1 MTGYISTEKV
11 QKKALLSNFTPS
23 IMAPQVLE
31 DILVQRHE
39 LAADLVDRI
48 IISITT
54 ENKHYP
60 LLIGARGMGK
70 THLVSIVYNRIKQRE
85 NLQDLVMIGW
95 LREEEWGISS
105 WLDLVVR
112 IFRSIGEEYPNTEI
126 AEIAIDN
133 ITILQT
139 HSPTEAEVLAESLLA
154 ELVGKKTLF
163 LIIEN
168 LDDVFD
174 GLGTNGRQRLRS
186 FLQEYKCCTILATT
200 PVLFNGITSRNEAF
214 YGWFTPFHLQPFTH
228 PDAIELL
235 TNIATQSGD
244 QELASFLR
252 TPAGSARVR
261 AVHRLAGGNP
271 RGYTLFAQLITKQDL
286 DSLVGAFMKM
296 LDDLMPYYQSR
307 MAMLSP
313 QQRKIVAHLV
323 DNTEAII
330 VKDIATWCFAT
341 PQTVASQLKD
351 LKAKGYVVSSAV
363 GKESYYELTEVLMR
377 LCLEVKKYRGK
388 EVESLVEMIRIWYRP
403 EEIKAQFDQL
413 MSVGNLEHAR
423 YYELALE
430 DSRPDPV
437 LIACQKDLQK
447 FLDRG
452 DLRSALKV
460 WEELVDRHNISLEK
474 SRSIAGLIIS
484 KEFDGVRIAIRDLLD
499 TEQRLGLLNKIE
511 TLEKIIQGINLCELK
526 KWEDALVIFS
536 NHLEQNP
543 KDESVMILYGI
554 SLRELGRYKDAII
567 NFNHAIEINVNSY
580 EAWNERGVSL
590 HNAGRYEEAIFS
602 YDHATEINPN
612 RYDALNNRGVSLVKL
627 GRYEEAIANYNCS
640 IEINPDDSDV
650 LFNRGIAL
658 GILERYDDAIHSF
671 DRSLATNPQQQK
683 SWYSRGLSL
692 GKLGKNEEAIT
703 NFDQALELDQSCY
716 VAWIGRGVALVKLG
730 RYEEAIHSYDR
741 ALQISSGSDVTWHD
755 RGNIL
760 FKMGMLEEAI
770 TNYNHALEI
779 NANRGETW
787 YLQGITLFEL
797 GRYDDAITSFDRAI
811 ELKYD
816 GWCVRGISLFNLG
829 MYEEAVDNYDN
840 AIEINQDDEYSWSY
854 RGKALDELGKYEE
867 AITSLDR
874 AIQIKHNYHEAWHSK
889 GIVFYKWGKYRE
901 ALDTYQQAIDIK
913 PDAYDS
919 WYDRGLAFFQLGNFA
934 EALDAW
940 RSAFKIIHDLQPSDT
955 SNLIQELLDG
965 QLLAKFQQP
974 TVRDLIPQL
983 LEIYIEADVL
993 PSLGV
998 ALTRN
1003 IKALISAIISDHT
1016 ANEWLKLWQKLG
1028 KPHPEL
1034 GLALKMV
1041 AAGVKYKKNPQD
1053 KRIFLALPQELRP
1066 LMREAL
1072 GIE

>member
-1 MTGYISTEKV
+1 MSYISTEKV

-85 NLQDLVMIGW
+85 DLQDLLMIGW

-126 AEIAIDN
+126 AAIAINN

-174 GLGTNGRQRLRS
+174 GLGTNGQQRLRS
-186 FLQEYKCCTILATT
+186 SLQEYKCCTILATT
-200 PVLFNGITSRNEAF
+200 PVLFNGITRRDEAF

-228 PDAIELL
+228 TDAIELL

-403 EEIKAQFDQL
+403 EEIKAQFDRL
-413 MSVGNLEHAR
+413 MLLGNEEHAH
-423 YYELALE
+423 YYKHALE
-430 DSRPDPV
+430 DSRPHPM
-437 LIACQKDLQK
+437 LLACNRDFQKS
-447 FLDRG
+447 LDRG
-452 DLRSALKV
+452 DAKSALQV
-460 WEELVDRHNISLEK
+460 WQELAHVQNISADRSQPIAELIVAEK
-474 SRSIAGLIIS
+474 FDEARAATRS
-484 KEFDGVRIAIRDLLD
+484 LLD
-499 TEQRLGLLNKIE
+499 TKQESGTLTEIE
-511 TLEKIIQGINLCELK
+511 TFRKLLQGIKFYELG
-526 KWEDALVIFS
+526 KWEDASAIFKYYLE
-536 NHLEQNP
+536 LEQATL
-543 KDESVMILYGI
+543 KEQVLLMYGA
-554 SLRELGRYKDAII
+554 SLDKLDKNKEAI
-567 NFNHAIEINVNSY
+567 ACYERSIEIHPNNY
-580 EAWNERGVSL
+580 LAWNQKGVSL
-590 HNAGRYEEAIFS
+590 
-602 YDHATEINPN
+602 
-612 RYDALNNRGVSLVKL
+612 
-627 GRYEEAIANYNCS
+627 C
-640 IEINPDDSDV
+640 
-650 LFNRGIAL
+650 
-658 GILERYDDAIHSF
+658 
-671 DRSLATNPQQQK
+671 
-683 SWYSRGLSL
+683 
-692 GKLGKNEEAIT
+692 
-703 NFDQALELDQSCY
+703 ELHRC
-716 VAWIGRGVALVKLG
+716 
-730 RYEEAIHSYDR
+730 
-741 ALQISSGSDVTWHD
+741 
-755 RGNIL
+755 
-760 FKMGMLEEAI
+760 
-770 TNYNHALEI
+770 
-779 NANRGETW
+779 
-787 YLQGITLFEL
+787 
-797 GRYDDAITSFDRAI
+797 
-811 ELKYD
+811 
-816 GWCVRGISLFNLG
+816 
-829 MYEEAVDNYDN
+829 EEAV
-840 AIEINQDDEYSWSY
+840 ASFECAVEINN
-854 RGKALDELGKYEE
+854 
-867 AITSLDR
+867 
-874 AIQIKHNYHEAWHSK
+874 NYHEAWHNK
-889 GIVFYKWGKYRE
+889 GSAFYLWGKYQD
-901 ALDTYQQAIDIK
+901 ALDAYKQAISIK
-913 PDAYDS
+913 LDRYNS
-919 WYDRGLAFFQLGNFA
+919 WHGQGLAFFQLSNYS

-940 RSAFKIIHDLQPSDT
+940 RTAFKIIRDLQPSDT
-955 SNLIQELLDG
+955 SNLIQGLLDG

-983 LEIYIEADVL
+983 LEIYVEAEVL
-993 PSLGV
+993 PELGV

-1003 IKALISAIISDHT
+1003 IKAVMSPIISDYT

>member
-1 MTGYISTEKV
+1 MTRYISTEKV
-11 QKKALLSNFTPS
+11 QKRALLSNFTPS

-85 NLQDLVMIGW
+85 DLQDLVMIGW

-112 IFRSIGEEYPNTEI
+112 IFRLIGEEYPNTEI
-126 AEIAIDN
+126 AATAINN
-133 ITILQT
+133 ITTLQT

-174 GLGTNGRQRLRS
+174 GLGTNGQQRLRS

-200 PVLFNGITSRNEAF
+200 PVLFNGITRRDEAF
-214 YGWFTPFHLQPFTH
+214 YSWFTPFHLQPFTH
-228 PDAIELL
+228 TDAIELL

-403 EEIKAQFDQL
+403 EEIKAQFDRL
-413 MSVGNLEHAR
+413 MLLGNEEHAH
-423 YYELALE
+423 YYKHALE
-430 DSRPDPV
+430 DSRPHPM
-437 LIACQKDLQK
+437 LLACNRDFQKS
-447 FLDRG
+447 LDRG
-452 DLRSALKV
+452 DAKSALQV
-460 WEELVDRHNISLEK
+460 WEELAHVQNISADRSQPIADLIVAEK
-474 SRSIAGLIIS
+474 
-484 KEFDGVRIAIRDLLD
+484 FDEARGAIRELLD
-499 TEQRLGLLNKIE
+499 TEQRSQNSTQVETIEELYLQGVLLYE
-511 TLEKIIQGINLCELK
+511 A
-526 KWEDALVIFS
+526 EDWGAALAVFDRC
-536 NHLEQNP
+536 LQQNP
-543 KDESVMILYGI
+543 QDDKVLFMQGNTLSGLGRFVEAIASFDEVLKNNPDDHESWYNRGNAMRNLGRLDEAIASYDKVLKINPDFHYAWNNQGVNLY
-554 SLRELGRYKDAII
+554 ELGRLDEAITSYDNALKI
-567 NFNHAIEINVNSY
+567 NPDNNEAWDNRGNALANLGRFDEAIVSHDKALKIKPDSHQAWYNRGIALFELGRLDQAINSY
-580 EAWNERGVSL
+580 DEAL
-590 HNAGRYEEAIFS
+590 
-602 YDHATEINPN
+602 EINP
-612 RYDALNNRGVSLVKL
+612 DKSEAWNNRGVAL
-627 GRYEEAIANYNCS
+627 GRLGRFDEAIANYDKALKIKHN
-640 IEINPDDSDV
+640 DYGAWY
-650 LFNRGIAL
+650 NRGGA
-658 GILERYDDAIHSF
+658 
-671 DRSLATNPQQQK
+671 
-683 SWYSRGLSL
+683 
-692 GKLGKNEEAIT
+692 
-703 NFDQALELDQSCY
+703 
-716 VAWIGRGVALVKLG
+716 
-730 RYEEAIHSYDR
+730 
-741 ALQISSGSDVTWHD
+741 
-755 RGNIL
+755 
-760 FKMGMLEEAI
+760 
-770 TNYNHALEI
+770 
-779 NANRGETW
+779 
-787 YLQGITLFEL
+787 LFEL
-797 GRYDDAITSFDRAI
+797 GRLDEVIASYD
-811 ELKYD
+811 
-816 GWCVRGISLFNLG
+816 
-829 MYEEAVDNYDN
+829 EAL
-840 AIEINQDDEYSWSY
+840 EINPDKGEAWNNRGVALGRLGRFDEEIASY
-854 RGKALDELGKYEE
+854 DKALEIKHDDHGAWYNRGVALGDLGRFSEAINSYDEALKIKPDKHGDWHNKGVTFYNLGKY
-867 AITSLDR
+867 
-874 AIQIKHNYHEAWHSK
+874 QN
-889 GIVFYKWGKYRE
+889 
-901 ALDTYQQAIDIK
+901 ALDAYQQAINIK
-913 PDAYDS
+913 PSAYCS
-919 WYDRGLAFFQLGNFA
+919 RHNQGLSFFQLGNYA
-934 EALDAW
+934 EALDTW
-940 RSAFKIIHDLQPSDT
+940 RAAFKIIRDLQPSDT
-955 SNLIQELLDG
+955 SDLIQELLDE

-983 LEIYIEADVL
+983 LEIYVEAEVL
-993 PSLGV
+993 PELGV

-1003 IKALISAIISDHT
+1003 IKAVISRIISDHT
-1016 ANEWLKLWQKLG
+1016 GNEWLKLWQKLG

-1066 LMREAL
+1066 LMQEAL

>member
-1 MTGYISTEKV
+1 MSYISTEKV

-85 NLQDLVMIGW
+85 DLQDLVMIGW

-112 IFRSIGEEYPNTEI
+112 IFRSIGEEYHDTEI
-126 AEIAIDN
+126 AATAINN
-133 ITILQT
+133 ITTLQT

-174 GLGTNGRQRLRS
+174 GLGTNGQQRLRS

-200 PVLFNGITSRNEAF
+200 PVLFNGITRRDEAF

-228 PDAIELL
+228 IDAIELL

-413 MSVGNLEHAR
+413 MLLGNEEHAH
-423 YYELALE
+423 YYKHALE
-430 DSRPDPV
+430 DSRPHPM
-437 LIACQKDLQK
+437 LIACNRDFQKSLELEDVK
-447 FLDRG
+447 
-452 DLRSALKV
+452 SALQV
-460 WEELVDRHNISLEK
+460 WQELAHVQNISADRSQPIADLIVAEK
-474 SRSIAGLIIS
+474 
-484 KEFDGVRIAIRDLLD
+484 FDEARGAIRDLLN
-499 TEQRLGLLNKIE
+499 TEHKSQDSIQVETIEELYLQGVLLYE
-511 TLEKIIQGINLCELK
+511 A
-526 KWEDALVIFS
+526 EDWGAALAVFDRC
-536 NHLEQNP
+536 LQQNP
-543 KDESVMILYGI
+543 QDDQVLFMRGYTLGN
-554 SLRELGRYKDAII
+554 LGRLDDAI
-567 NFNHAIEINVNSY
+567 NSY
-580 EAWNERGVSL
+580 DKVL
-590 HNAGRYEEAIFS
+590 
-602 YDHATEINPN
+602 
-612 RYDALNNRGVSLVKL
+612 
-627 GRYEEAIANYNCS
+627 
-640 IEINPDDSDV
+640 EINPDDDETWN
-650 LFNRGIAL
+650 NRGIAL
-658 GILERYDDAIHSF
+658 
-671 DRSLATNPQQQK
+671 NN
-683 SWYSRGLSL
+683 L
-692 GKLGKNEEAIT
+692 GKFDEAIDSYDKALKIKPDKYEAWYNRGIALNNLGKFDEAINSYDKALKINLDFHQAWNNRGNALSKLGRLDEAIT
-703 NFDQALELDQSCY
+703 
-716 VAWIGRGVALVKLG
+716 
-730 RYEEAIHSYDR
+730 SYD
-741 ALQISSGSDVTWHD
+741 
-755 RGNIL
+755 
-760 FKMGMLEEAI
+760 K
-770 TNYNHALEI
+770 ALEI
-779 NANRGETW
+779 NPDLHQAWNNRGNA
-787 YLQGITLFEL
+787 LNKL
-797 GRYDDAITSFDRAI
+797 GR
-811 ELKYD
+811 
-816 GWCVRGISLFNLG
+816 
-829 MYEEAVDNYDN
+829 
-840 AIEINQDDEYSWSY
+840 
-854 RGKALDELGKYEE
+854 LDE
-867 AITSLDR
+867 AITSYDKALKINPD
-874 AIQIKHNYHEAWHSK
+874 YFEAWHNK
-889 GIVFYKWGKYRE
+889 GFSFYDFGEYQN
-901 ALDTYQQAIDIK
+901 ALDAFQQAINIK
-913 PDAYDS
+913 PDAYNS
-919 WYDRGLAFFQLGNFA
+919 WYDRGLVFFQLGNFA
-934 EALDAW
+934 EALHAW
-940 RSAFKIIHDLQPSDT
+940 QSAFKIIQDLQPSDT
-955 SNLIQELLDG
+955 SKFIQELLDG

-974 TVRDLIPQL
+974 TVCDLIPQL
-983 LEIYIEADVL
+983 LEIYVEAEVL
-993 PSLGV
+993 PELGV

-1003 IKALISAIISDHT
+1003 IKAVMSPIISDYT

-1072 GIE
+1072 GIQ

>member
-1 MTGYISTEKV
+1 MSYISTEKV
-11 QKKALLSNFTPS
+11 QKRALLSNFTPS

-85 NLQDLVMIGW
+85 DLQDLVMIGW

-126 AEIAIDN
+126 AATAINN

-174 GLGTNGRQRLRS
+174 GLGTNGQQRLRS
-186 FLQEYKCCTILATT
+186 FLQEYKCCTVLATT
-200 PVLFNGITSRNEAF
+200 PVLFNSITRRDEAF

-228 PDAIELL
+228 TDAIELL

-403 EEIKAQFDQL
+403 EEIKAQFDRL
-413 MSVGNLEHAR
+413 MLLGNEEHAH
-423 YYELALE
+423 YYKHALE
-430 DSRPDPV
+430 DSRPHPM
-437 LIACQKDLQK
+437 LLACNRDFQKS
-447 FLDRG
+447 LDRG
-452 DLRSALKV
+452 DAKSALQV
-460 WEELVDRHNISLEK
+460 WEELAHVQNISADRSQPIADLIVAEK
-474 SRSIAGLIIS
+474 
-484 KEFDGVRIAIRDLLD
+484 FDEARGAIRDLLD
-499 TEQRLGLLNKIE
+499 TEQKSQNSTQVETIEELYLQGVLLYKA
-511 TLEKIIQGINLCELK
+511 
-526 KWEDALVIFS
+526 EDWDAALAIFDRC
-536 NHLEQNP
+536 LQQNP
-543 KDESVMILYGI
+543 QDNKVICMYGSTLCGLNRI
-554 SLRELGRYKDAII
+554 D
-567 NFNHAIEINVNSY
+567 
-580 EAWNERGVSL
+580 
-590 HNAGRYEEAIFS
+590 EAINIF
-602 YDHATEINPN
+602 DQ
-612 RYDALNNRGVSLVKL
+612 ALKIKSDDYIAWNNRGFALGKL
-627 GRYEEAIANYNCS
+627 GRLDEEIDSYDKALKIQPDFH
-640 IEINPDDSDV
+640 EIWY
-650 LFNRGIAL
+650 NRGIAL
-658 GILERYDDAIHSF
+658 GILGRLD
-671 DRSLATNPQQQK
+671 
-683 SWYSRGLSL
+683 
-692 GKLGKNEEAIT
+692 EAI
-703 NFDQALELDQSCY
+703 N
-716 VAWIGRGVALVKLG
+716 
-730 RYEEAIHSYDR
+730 
-741 ALQISSGSDVTWHD
+741 
-755 RGNIL
+755 
-760 FKMGMLEEAI
+760 
-770 TNYNHALEI
+770 
-779 NANRGETW
+779 
-787 YLQGITLFEL
+787 
-797 GRYDDAITSFDRAI
+797 
-811 ELKYD
+811 
-816 GWCVRGISLFNLG
+816 
-829 MYEEAVDNYDN
+829 NYD
-840 AIEINQDDEYSWSY
+840 
-854 RGKALDELGKYEE
+854 KALK
-867 AITSLDR
+867 
-874 AIQIKHNYHEAWHSK
+874 IKPDYHEAWHNRGIDLDDLGRLDEAIDSYDKALKIKSDKYEAYFNKSNVLYKLDRLDEAIDSYDKALKIKSDYHEAWYNRGVTLFSLGRLDEEIDSYDKALKIKPDYHEAWYNRGIALFALGRLDEAVNSYDKVLKIQSDFHQAWHNK
-889 GIVFYKWGKYRE
+889 GVAYYKWGKYQN
-901 ALDTYQQAIDIK
+901 ALNAYQQAINIK
-913 PDAYDS
+913 PDKYES
-919 WYDRGLAFFQLGNFA
+919 WHYQGLSFFQLSNYA

-940 RSAFKIIHDLQPSDT
+940 RSAFKIIHELQPSNT
-955 SNLIQELLDG
+955 SDLIQKLLDE

-974 TVRDLIPQL
+974 TVCDLIPQL
-983 LEIYIEADVL
+983 LEIYIEAEVL
-993 PSLGV
+993 PELGV

-1003 IKALISAIISDHT
+1003 IKALISPIISDHT

-1034 GLALKMV
+1034 VLALKMV

>member
-1 MTGYISTEKV
+1 MSYISTEKV

-85 NLQDLVMIGW
+85 DLSDLIMIGW

-126 AEIAIDN
+126 AMIAINN

-139 HSPTEAEVLAESLLA
+139 HSSTEAEVLAESLLA

-174 GLGTNGRQRLRS
+174 GLGTNGQQRLRS

-200 PVLFNGITSRNEAF
+200 PVLFNGITSRDEAF

-228 PDAIELL
+228 TDAIELL

-403 EEIKAQFDQL
+403 EEIKAQFDRL
-413 MSVGNLEHAR
+413 MLLGNEEHAH
-423 YYELALE
+423 YYKHALE
-430 DSRPDPV
+430 DSRPHPM
-437 LIACQKDLQK
+437 LLACNRDFQKS
-447 FLDRG
+447 LDRG
-452 DLRSALKV
+452 DTQSALQV
-460 WEELVDRHNISLEK
+460 WQELAHVQNISADR
-474 SRSIAGLIIS
+474 SQSIADLIVAE
-484 KEFDGVRIAIRDLLD
+484 KFDEARAAIRDLLN
-499 TEQRLGLLNKIE
+499 TEQKSQNSTQAETIEELYLQGMLLYE
-511 TLEKIIQGINLCELK
+511 A
-526 KWEDALVIFS
+526 EDWGAALAIFDRC
-536 NHLEQNP
+536 LQQNP
-543 KDESVMILYGI
+543 QDYKILVMHGNTLDELCRFG
-554 SLRELGRYKDAII
+554 
-567 NFNHAIEINVNSY
+567 
-580 EAWNERGVSL
+580 
-590 HNAGRYEEAIFS
+590 EAIDS
-602 YDHATEINPN
+602 YDKALKINPDG
-612 RYDALNNRGVSLVKL
+612 YKAWYNRGVLLGNL
-627 GRYEEAIANYNCS
+627 GRLDEAI
-640 IEINPDDSDV
+640 D
-650 LFNRGIAL
+650 
-658 GILERYDDAIHSF
+658 SF
-671 DRSLATNPQQQK
+671 DKAL
-683 SWYSRGLSL
+683 
-692 GKLGKNEEAIT
+692 KNKPD
-703 NFDQALELDQSCY
+703 FYQA
-716 VAWIGRGVALVKLG
+716 WHNKGVA
-730 RYEEAIHSYDR
+730 H
-741 ALQISSGSDVTWHD
+741 
-755 RGNIL
+755 
-760 FKMGMLEEAI
+760 
-770 TNYNHALEI
+770 
-779 NANRGETW
+779 
-787 YLQGITLFEL
+787 
-797 GRYDDAITSFDRAI
+797 
-811 ELKYD
+811 
-816 GWCVRGISLFNLG
+816 
-829 MYEEAVDNYDN
+829 
-840 AIEINQDDEYSWSY
+840 
-854 RGKALDELGKYEE
+854 
-867 AITSLDR
+867 
-874 AIQIKHNYHEAWHSK
+874 
-889 GIVFYKWGKYRE
+889 YKWGKYQN
-901 ALDTYQQAIDIK
+901 ALDAYQQAIDIK
-913 PDAYDS
+913 PDKYKS
-919 WYDRGLAFFQLGNFA
+919 WYDRGLVFFQLGNYA
-934 EALDAW
+934 EALDTW
-940 RSAFKIIHDLQPSDT
+940 RAAFKIIRDLQPSDI
-955 SNLIQELLDG
+955 SNLIQELLDE

-983 LEIYIEADVL
+983 LEIYIEAEVL
-993 PSLGV
+993 SSFGV

-1003 IKALISAIISDHT
+1003 IKALISPIISDYT

-1034 GLALKMV
+1034 KLALKMV
-1041 AAGVKYKKNPQD
+1041 AAGVKYKQNPQD

-1072 GIE
+1072 GIQ

>member
-11 QKKALLSNFTPS
+11 QKRALLSNFTPS

-85 NLQDLVMIGW
+85 DLQDLLMIGW

-126 AEIAIDN
+126 AAIAINN

-174 GLGTNGRQRLRS
+174 GLGTNGQQRLRS
-186 FLQEYKCCTILATT
+186 FLQEYKCCTVLATT

-228 PDAIELL
+228 TDAIELL

-403 EEIKAQFDQL
+403 EEIKAQFDRL
-413 MSVGNLEHAR
+413 MLLGNEEHAH
-423 YYELALE
+423 YYKHALE
-430 DSRPDPV
+430 DSRPHPM
-437 LIACQKDLQK
+437 LLACNRDFQKS
-447 FLDRG
+447 LDRG
-452 DLRSALKV
+452 DAKSALQV
-460 WEELVDRHNISLEK
+460 WEELAHVQNISADR
-474 SRSIAGLIIS
+474 SQSIAELIVAE
-484 KEFDGVRIAIRDLLD
+484 KFDEARGEIRDLLN
-499 TEQRLGLLNKIE
+499 TEQKSQNSTQVETIEELYLQGVLLYKA
-511 TLEKIIQGINLCELK
+511 
-526 KWEDALVIFS
+526 EDWDAALAVFDRC
-536 NHLEQNP
+536 LQQNP
-543 KDESVMILYGI
+543 QDNKVMSIHGHILHN
-554 SLRELGRYKDAII
+554 LGRLD
-567 NFNHAIEINVNSY
+567 
-580 EAWNERGVSL
+580 
-590 HNAGRYEEAIFS
+590 EAIDS
-602 YDHATEINPN
+602 YDKALKIKPDFHQAWHNKGIAHYNFGEYQNAL
-612 RYDALNNRGVSLVKL
+612 DA
-627 GRYEEAIANYNCS
+627 YQEAIN
-640 IEINPDDSDV
+640 IKSDK
-650 LFNRGIAL
+650 
-658 GILERYDDAIHSF
+658 Y
-671 DRSLATNPQQQK
+671 
-683 SWYSRGLSL
+683 
-692 GKLGKNEEAIT
+692 
-703 NFDQALELDQSCY
+703 
-716 VAWIGRGVALVKLG
+716 
-730 RYEEAIHSYDR
+730 
-741 ALQISSGSDVTWHD
+741 GSWHD
-755 RGNIL
+755 RGL
-760 FKMGMLEEAI
+760 
-770 TNYNHALEI
+770 
-779 NANRGETW
+779 
-787 YLQGITLFEL
+787 
-797 GRYDDAITSFDRAI
+797 
-811 ELKYD
+811 
-816 GWCVRGISLFNLG
+816 V
-829 MYEEAVDNYDN
+829 
-840 AIEINQDDEYSWSY
+840 
-854 RGKALDELGKYEE
+854 
-867 AITSLDR
+867 
-874 AIQIKHNYHEAWHSK
+874 
-889 GIVFYKWGKYRE
+889 
-901 ALDTYQQAIDIK
+901 
-913 PDAYDS
+913 
-919 WYDRGLAFFQLGNFA
+919 FFQLGNYA

-940 RSAFKIIHDLQPSDT
+940 RAAFKIIHELQPSDT

-974 TVRDLIPQL
+974 TVHDLIPQL
-983 LEIYIEADVL
+983 LEIYIEAEVL
-993 PSLGV
+993 PELGV

-1003 IKALISAIISDHT
+1003 IKALISPIISDYT

>member
-11 QKKALLSNFTPS
+11 QKRALLSNFTPS

-85 NLQDLVMIGW
+85 DLQDLVMIGW

-112 IFRSIGEEYPNTEI
+112 IFRSIGEEYPHTEI
-126 AEIAIDN
+126 AATAINN

-139 HSPTEAEVLAESLLA
+139 HSSTEAEVLAESLLA

-168 LDDVFD
+168 LNDVFD
-174 GLGTNGRQRLRS
+174 GLGTNGQQRLRS

-200 PVLFNGITSRNEAF
+200 PVLFNGITRRDEAF

-228 PDAIELL
+228 ADAIELL

-403 EEIKAQFDQL
+403 EEMKAQFDRL
-413 MSVGNLEHAR
+413 MLLGNEEHAH
-423 YYELALE
+423 YYKHALE
-430 DSRPDPV
+430 DSRPHPM
-437 LIACQKDLQK
+437 LLACNRDFQKS
-447 FLDRG
+447 LDRG
-452 DLRSALKV
+452 DAKSALQV
-460 WEELVDRHNISLEK
+460 WKELAHVQNISAD
-474 SRSIAGLIIS
+474 RSQLIADLIVAQ
-484 KEFDGVRIAIRDLLD
+484 KFDEARGAIRDLLD
-499 TEQRLGLLNKIE
+499 TEQKSQNSTQVETIEELYLQGVLLYE
-511 TLEKIIQGINLCELK
+511 A
-526 KWEDALVIFS
+526 EDWGAALAVFDRC
-536 NHLEQNP
+536 LQQNP
-543 KDESVMILYGI
+543 QNYKFLFMHGNTLDELC
-554 SLRELGRYKDAII
+554 RFDEAID
-567 NFNHAIEINVNSY
+567 SY
-580 EAWNERGVSL
+580 DKALKANPDDHKAWYNRGVLLGNS
-590 HNAGRYEEAIFS
+590 GRLDEAIDS
-602 YDHATEINPN
+602 YNKALKINP
-612 RYDALNNRGVSLVKL
+612 DDHQTWNNRGVYLGNL
-627 GRYEEAIANYNCS
+627 GRLDEAIDSYNKALK
-640 IEINPDDSDV
+640 INPDDHQAWYNRGVALGNLGRLDEAVNGYDKALKINPDKDEAWNNRGV
-650 LFNRGIAL
+650 LLGNLGRLDEAINSYNQALKINPDDHEAWYNRGIAL
-658 GILERYDDAIHSF
+658 VNLGRLDEAIDSF
-671 DRSLATNPQQQK
+671 DKAL
-683 SWYSRGLSL
+683 
-692 GKLGKNEEAIT
+692 KNKPD
-703 NFDQALELDQSCY
+703 FYQA
-716 VAWIGRGVALVKLG
+716 WHNKGVA
-730 RYEEAIHSYDR
+730 H
-741 ALQISSGSDVTWHD
+741 
-755 RGNIL
+755 
-760 FKMGMLEEAI
+760 
-770 TNYNHALEI
+770 
-779 NANRGETW
+779 
-787 YLQGITLFEL
+787 
-797 GRYDDAITSFDRAI
+797 
-811 ELKYD
+811 
-816 GWCVRGISLFNLG
+816 
-829 MYEEAVDNYDN
+829 
-840 AIEINQDDEYSWSY
+840 
-854 RGKALDELGKYEE
+854 
-867 AITSLDR
+867 
-874 AIQIKHNYHEAWHSK
+874 
-889 GIVFYKWGKYRE
+889 YKWGKYQN
-901 ALDTYQQAIDIK
+901 ALDAYQQAIDIK
-913 PDAYDS
+913 PDKYKS
-919 WYDRGLAFFQLGNFA
+919 WYDRGLVLFQLGNFT
-934 EALDAW
+934 EAIDAW
-940 RSAFKIIHDLQPSDT
+940 RAAFKIIRDLQPSDT
-955 SNLIQELLDG
+955 SNLIQELLDE

-983 LEIYIEADVL
+983 LEIYIEAEVL
-993 PSLGV
+993 QSLGV

-1003 IKALISAIISDHT
+1003 IKALISPIISDYT

-1041 AAGVKYKKNPQD
+1041 AAGVKHKQNPQD

-1072 GIE
+1072 GIQ

>member
-1 MTGYISTEKV
+1 MSYISTEKV

-23 IMAPQVLE
+23 IMDPQVLE

-48 IISITT
+48 IISITS

-85 NLQDLVMIGW
+85 DLQDLVMIGW

-112 IFRSIGEEYPNTEI
+112 IFRSISEEYPNTEI
-126 AEIAIDN
+126 AATAINN

-200 PVLFNGITSRNEAF
+200 PVLFNGITSRDEAF

-228 PDAIELL
+228 TDAIELL

-341 PQTVASQLKD
+341 PQTIASQLKD

-403 EEIKAQFDQL
+403 EEIKAQFDRL
-413 MSVGNLEHAR
+413 MLLGNEEHAH
-423 YYELALE
+423 YYKHALE
-430 DSRPDPV
+430 DSRPHPM
-437 LIACQKDLQK
+437 LLACNRDFQKS
-447 FLDRG
+447 LDRG
-452 DLRSALKV
+452 DAKSALQV
-460 WEELVDRHNISLEK
+460 WEELAHVQNISADRSQPIADLIVAEK
-474 SRSIAGLIIS
+474 
-484 KEFDGVRIAIRDLLD
+484 FDEARGAIRDLLD
-499 TEQRLGLLNKIE
+499 TEQKSQNSIQVETIEELYLQGVLLYEAEDWEAALAVFDRCLQQNLQNDKVLFKHGNTLAELGKMDEAIASYDKA
-511 TLEKIIQGINLCELK
+511 LEIQP
-526 KWEDALVIFS
+526 D
-536 NHLEQNP
+536 
-543 KDESVMILYGI
+543 KDEAWYNRGVALN
-554 SLRELGRYKDAII
+554 ELGRFDEAI
-567 NFNHAIEINVNSY
+567 NSY
-580 EAWNERGVSL
+580 GKALKIKSDDYGVWNNQGNSL
-590 HNAGRYEEAIFS
+590 IG
-602 YDHATEINPN
+602 
-612 RYDALNNRGVSLVKL
+612 L
-627 GRYEEAIANYNCS
+627 GRFDEAIANYDKA
-640 IEINPDDSDV
+640 IEIQSDKDEV
-650 LFNRGIAL
+650 WYNRGIAL
-658 GILERYDDAIHSF
+658 
-671 DRSLATNPQQQK
+671 N
-683 SWYSRGLSL
+683 
-692 GKLGKNEEAIT
+692 KLGN
-703 NFDQALELDQSCY
+703 LD
-716 VAWIGRGVALVKLG
+716 K
-730 RYEEAIHSYDR
+730 
-741 ALQISSGSDVTWHD
+741 
-755 RGNIL
+755 
-760 FKMGMLEEAI
+760 
-770 TNYNHALEI
+770 
-779 NANRGETW
+779 
-787 YLQGITLFEL
+787 
-797 GRYDDAITSFDRAI
+797 AITS
-811 ELKYD
+811 YD
-816 GWCVRGISLFNLG
+816 KVLEIKPGHHQAWHNRGCALSNLG
-829 MYEEAVDNYDN
+829 RFD
-840 AIEINQDDEYSWSY
+840 
-854 RGKALDELGKYEE
+854 E
-867 AITSLDR
+867 AITSYDKALE
-874 AIQIKHNYHEAWHSK
+874 IQPDSYESWHNK
-889 GIVFYKWGKYRE
+889 GVTFYTLGKYQN
-901 ALDTYQQAIDIK
+901 ALDAFQQAINVK
-913 PDAYDS
+913 ADAYNS
-919 WYDRGLAFFQLGNFA
+919 CHDRGLVFFQLGNFA

-940 RSAFKIIHDLQPSDT
+940 QSAFKIIQDLQPSDT
-955 SNLIQELLDG
+955 SNFIQELLDG

-983 LEIYIEADVL
+983 LKIYVEAEVL
-993 PSLGV
+993 PELSV

-1003 IKALISAIISDHT
+1003 IKAVMSPIISDHT

>member
-1 MTGYISTEKV
+1 MSYISTEKV

-85 NLQDLVMIGW
+85 DLSDLIMIGW

-126 AEIAIDN
+126 AMIAINN

-139 HSPTEAEVLAESLLA
+139 HSSTEAEVLAESLLA

-174 GLGTNGRQRLRS
+174 GLGTNGQQRLRS

-200 PVLFNGITSRNEAF
+200 PVLFNGITSRDEAF

-228 PDAIELL
+228 TDAIELL

-403 EEIKAQFDQL
+403 EEIKAQFDRL
-413 MSVGNLEHAR
+413 MLLGNEEHAH
-423 YYELALE
+423 YYKHALE
-430 DSRPDPV
+430 DSRPHPM
-437 LIACQKDLQK
+437 LLACNRDFQKS
-447 FLDRG
+447 LDRG
-452 DLRSALKV
+452 DAKSALQV
-460 WEELVDRHNISLEK
+460 WQELAHVQNISADRSQPIAELIVAEK
-474 SRSIAGLIIS
+474 FDEARAATRS
-484 KEFDGVRIAIRDLLD
+484 LLD
-499 TEQRLGLLNKIE
+499 TKQESGTLTEIE
-511 TLEKIIQGINLCELK
+511 TFRKLLQGIKFYELG
-526 KWEDALVIFS
+526 KWEDASAIFKYYLE
-536 NHLEQNP
+536 LEQATL
-543 KDESVMILYGI
+543 KEQVLLMYGA
-554 SLRELGRYKDAII
+554 SLDKLDKNKEAI
-567 NFNHAIEINVNSY
+567 ACYERSIEIHPNNY
-580 EAWNERGVSL
+580 LAWNQKGVSL
-590 HNAGRYEEAIFS
+590 
-602 YDHATEINPN
+602 
-612 RYDALNNRGVSLVKL
+612 
-627 GRYEEAIANYNCS
+627 C
-640 IEINPDDSDV
+640 
-650 LFNRGIAL
+650 
-658 GILERYDDAIHSF
+658 
-671 DRSLATNPQQQK
+671 
-683 SWYSRGLSL
+683 
-692 GKLGKNEEAIT
+692 
-703 NFDQALELDQSCY
+703 ELHRC
-716 VAWIGRGVALVKLG
+716 
-730 RYEEAIHSYDR
+730 
-741 ALQISSGSDVTWHD
+741 
-755 RGNIL
+755 
-760 FKMGMLEEAI
+760 
-770 TNYNHALEI
+770 
-779 NANRGETW
+779 
-787 YLQGITLFEL
+787 
-797 GRYDDAITSFDRAI
+797 
-811 ELKYD
+811 
-816 GWCVRGISLFNLG
+816 
-829 MYEEAVDNYDN
+829 EEAV
-840 AIEINQDDEYSWSY
+840 ASFECAVEINN
-854 RGKALDELGKYEE
+854 
-867 AITSLDR
+867 
-874 AIQIKHNYHEAWHSK
+874 NYHEAWHNK
-889 GIVFYKWGKYRE
+889 GSAFYLWGKYQD
-901 ALDTYQQAIDIK
+901 ALDAYKQAISIK
-913 PDAYDS
+913 LDRYNS
-919 WYDRGLAFFQLGNFA
+919 WHGQGLAFFQLSNYS

-940 RSAFKIIHDLQPSDT
+940 RTAFKIIRDLQPSDT
-955 SNLIQELLDG
+955 SNLIQGLLDG

-983 LEIYIEADVL
+983 LEIYVEAEVL
-993 PSLGV
+993 PELGV

-1003 IKALISAIISDHT
+1003 IKAVMSPIISDYT

>member
-11 QKKALLSNFTPS
+11 QKRALLSNFTPS

-85 NLQDLVMIGW
+85 DLQDLVMIGW

-126 AEIAIDN
+126 ASIAINN

-174 GLGTNGRQRLRS
+174 GLGTNGQQRLRS

-200 PVLFNGITSRNEAF
+200 PVLFNGITRRDEAF

-228 PDAIELL
+228 TDAIELL

-403 EEIKAQFDQL
+403 EEIKAQFDRL
-413 MSVGNLEHAR
+413 MLLGNEEHAH
-423 YYELALE
+423 YYKHALE
-430 DSRPDPV
+430 DSRPHPM
-437 LIACQKDLQK
+437 LLACNRDFQKS
-447 FLDRG
+447 LDRG
-452 DLRSALKV
+452 DAKSALQV
-460 WEELVDRHNISLEK
+460 WEELAHVQNISVDRSQPIADLIVAEK
-474 SRSIAGLIIS
+474 
-484 KEFDGVRIAIRDLLD
+484 FDEARAAIRDLLD
-499 TEQRLGLLNKIE
+499 TEQKSQNSIQVETIEELYLQGVLLYE
-511 TLEKIIQGINLCELK
+511 A
-526 KWEDALVIFS
+526 EDWGAALAVFD
-536 NHLEQNP
+536 HCLEQNP
-543 KDESVMILYGI
+543 QDARVLSKQGSTLH
-554 SLRELGRYKDAII
+554 RLGRFDEAINSYGKAINRYDEVLRNKPSDYDTYWSQGNTLFAIGKLDEAIASYDKVLEIKPDYHEVWYNRGVVLGSLGRLDEAIASYDKVLEIKPDYHEVWYNRGVVLGSLGRLDEAIASYDKALEIKPDYYKAWHNRGVVLGSLGRFDEAIASYDMALKI
-567 NFNHAIEINVNSY
+567 KLDCY
-580 EAWNERGVSL
+580 EAW
-590 HNAGRYEEAIFS
+590 HNKGYIFYGFGRYQ
-602 YDHATEINPN
+602 N
-612 RYDALNNRGVSLVKL
+612 
-627 GRYEEAIANYNCS
+627 
-640 IEINPDDSDV
+640 
-650 LFNRGIAL
+650 
-658 GILERYDDAIHSF
+658 
-671 DRSLATNPQQQK
+671 
-683 SWYSRGLSL
+683 
-692 GKLGKNEEAIT
+692 
-703 NFDQALELDQSCY
+703 
-716 VAWIGRGVALVKLG
+716 
-730 RYEEAIHSYDR
+730 
-741 ALQISSGSDVTWHD
+741 
-755 RGNIL
+755 
-760 FKMGMLEEAI
+760 
-770 TNYNHALEI
+770 
-779 NANRGETW
+779 
-787 YLQGITLFEL
+787 
-797 GRYDDAITSFDRAI
+797 
-811 ELKYD
+811 
-816 GWCVRGISLFNLG
+816 
-829 MYEEAVDNYDN
+829 
-840 AIEINQDDEYSWSY
+840 
-854 RGKALDELGKYEE
+854 ALD
-867 AITSLDR
+867 A
-874 AIQIKHNYHEAWHSK
+874 
-889 GIVFYKWGKYRE
+889 
-901 ALDTYQQAIDIK
+901 YQQAINIK

-919 WYDRGLAFFQLGNFA
+919 WHDRGLAFFQLSKYA

-940 RSAFKIIHDLQPSDT
+940 RAAFKIIHDLQPSDT
-955 SNLIQELLDG
+955 SNLIQELLDE

-983 LEIYIEADVL
+983 LEIYIEAEVL
-993 PSLGV
+993 PELGV

-1003 IKALISAIISDHT
+1003 IKTIISPIISDHT

-1028 KPHPEL
+1028 KPHSEL